1 PGLGA
6 AAAQPAAP
14 SPGGGGGGNSAFW
27 PAFAAG
33 LAGKVPPSVQPFLN
47 NPAKVTG
54 VWKNGFLTL
63 WVDSEFTRAMLNKP
77 TVTQPLAQAA
87 AAFFGAAEARVSVV
101 VGQPPAEEGSA
112 PPAAGEKHD
121 ALDDLLAFG
130 AQFDNIKIQ

>member
-1 PGLGA
+1 MLPY
-6 AAAQPAAP
+6 
-14 SPGGGGGGNSAFW
+14 FH
-27 PAFAAG
+27 
-33 LAGKVPPSVQPFLN
+33 

-77 TVTQPLAQAA
+77 AVTQPLTQAA
-87 AAFFGAAEARVSVV
+87 AAFFGTEAVRVSVV
-101 VGQPPAEEGSA
+101 VGQPPAEEAPSA
-112 PPAAGEKHD
+112 PASGEKHD

>member
-1 PGLGA
+1 M
-6 AAAQPAAP
+6 
-14 SPGGGGGGNSAFW
+14 
-27 PAFAAG
+27 
-33 LAGKVPPSVQPFLN
+33 PPSVQPFLN

-77 TVTQPLAQAA
+77 TVTQPVAQAA
-87 AAFFGAAEARVSVV
+87 AAFFGTAEARVSVV

-112 PPAAGEKHD
+112 PPASGEKHD

>member
-1 PGLGA
+1 M
-6 AAAQPAAP
+6 
-14 SPGGGGGGNSAFW
+14 
-27 PAFAAG
+27 
-33 LAGKVPPSVQPFLN
+33 
-47 NPAKVTG
+47 
-54 VWKNGFLTL
+54 WKNGFLTL

-112 PPAAGEKHD
+112 PPAAGERHD